1 MRVCSKLILYGL
13 IFLIF
18 IVSFF
23 SRYINYYQAISILSV
38 PFCFALT
45 QGLNIG
51 IGKRWYFYFFA
62 ITTTGLLGLNLGE
75 SIKFIFLF
83 ISITVLSGAAKNVNN
98 YRDIMMKWF
107 FWLSVL
113 HTIVVLLQYFMP
125 NTINPIIAV
134 MVSGEVA
141 ERAIQANL
149 LNGVC
154 TGFAG
159 EASFAMLYT
168 SITFFLGFLYYL
180 VENKKIYLIFVI
192 VGLICTLLT
201 AKRIAIA
208 INVLAVVS
216 GYVLLVKSKR
226 IKQKNSL
233 FSILF
238 LLFVGIAVLSYTNLA
253 EMFTQKNEMLLE
265 SGDLSN
271 GRAELNAKMIQI
283 FQDHMILGIGP
294 YCTTQYTGEYLG
306 HNIYLTTLSECGIL
320 GFIALVVLLL
330 LNFKDTLLRFL
341 KGDNSIYM
349 YTSLYIQLFFIIYGF
364 TGNPLYGTQFLATY
378 ILFAINENRS
388 RYIPS
393 CK

>member
-1 MRVCSKLILYGL
+1 MRSCSKLILYGL
-13 IFLIF
+13 IALVF
-18 IVSFF
+18 IVAFF
-23 SRYINYYQAISILSV
+23 SRYINYYQAISVLSI
-38 PFCFALT
+38 PFLFALT
-45 QGLNIG
+45 QGLNVEL
-51 IGKRWYFYFFA
+51 GKRWYFYFVA
-62 ITTTGLLGLNLGE
+62 ITTTGLFGLNLGE
-75 SIKFIFLF
+75 STKFIFLF
-83 ISITVLSGAAKNVNN
+83 ISIAVLSAAAKKEKD
-98 YRDIMMKWF
+98 YRGIMMKWF
-107 FWLSVL
+107 FGLSVL
-113 HTIVVLLQYFMP
+113 HTVVVLLQYFMP

-141 ERAIQANL
+141 ERAIQANML
-149 LNGVC
+149 GGVC

-168 SITFFLGFLYYL
+168 SITFFLGFLYYF

-208 INVLAVVS
+208 INVLAVVF

-320 GFIALVVLLL
+320 GFIALVVLLF
-330 LNFKDTLLRFL
+330 LNFKDTLGRFL
-341 KGDNSIYM
+341 KGDDSIYM

>member
-1 MRVCSKLILYGL
+1 MRSCSKLILYGL
-13 IFLIF
+13 IALVF
-18 IVSFF
+18 IVAFF
-23 SRYINYYQAISILSV
+23 SRYINYYQAISVLSI
-38 PFCFALT
+38 PFLFALT
-45 QGLNIG
+45 QGLNVEL
-51 IGKRWYFYFFA
+51 GKRWYFYFVA
-62 ITTTGLLGLNLGE
+62 ITTTGLFGLNLGE
-75 SIKFIFLF
+75 STKFIFLF
-83 ISITVLSGAAKNVNN
+83 ISIAVLSAAAKKEKD
-98 YRDIMMKWF
+98 YRGIMMKWF
-107 FWLSVL
+107 FGLSVL
-113 HTIVVLLQYFMP
+113 HTVVVLLQYFMP

-141 ERAIQANL
+141 ERAIQANML
-149 LNGVC
+149 GGVC

>member
-1 MRVCSKLILYGL
+1 MRSCSKLILYGL
-13 IFLIF
+13 IALVF
-18 IVSFF
+18 IVAFF
-23 SRYINYYQAISILSV
+23 SRYINYYQAISVLSI
-38 PFCFALT
+38 PFLFALT
-45 QGLNIG
+45 KGLNVEL
-51 IGKRWYFYFFA
+51 GKRWYFYFVA
-62 ITTTGLLGLNLGE
+62 ITTTGLFGLNLGE
-75 SIKFIFLF
+75 STKFIFLF
-83 ISITVLSGAAKNVNN
+83 ISIAVLSAAAKNEKG
-98 YRDIMMKWF
+98 YRGIMMKWF
-107 FWLSVL
+107 FGLSVL
-113 HTIVVLLQYFMP
+113 HTVVVLLQYFMP

-141 ERAIQANL
+141 ERAIQANML
-149 LNGVC
+149 GGVC

-168 SITFFLGFLYYL
+168 SITFFLGFLYYF

-208 INVLAVVS
+208 INVLAVVF

-320 GFIALVVLLL
+320 GFIALVVLLF
-330 LNFKDTLLRFL
+330 LNFKDTLGRFL
-341 KGDNSIYM
+341 KGDDSIYM

>member
-1 MRVCSKLILYGL
+1 MRSCSKLILYGL
-13 IFLIF
+13 IALVF
-18 IVSFF
+18 IVAFF
-23 SRYINYYQAISILSV
+23 SRYINYYQAISVLSI
-38 PFCFALT
+38 PFLFALT
-45 QGLNIG
+45 QGLNVEL
-51 IGKRWYFYFFA
+51 GKRWYFYFVA
-62 ITTTGLLGLNLGE
+62 ITTTGLFGLNLGE
-75 SIKFIFLF
+75 STKFIFLF
-83 ISITVLSGAAKNVNN
+83 ISIAVLSAAAKKEKD
-98 YRDIMMKWF
+98 YRGIMMKWF
-107 FWLSVL
+107 FGLSVL
-113 HTIVVLLQYFMP
+113 HTVVVLLQYFMP

-141 ERAIQANL
+141 ERAIQANML
-149 LNGVC
+149 GGVC

-168 SITFFLGFLYYL
+168 SITFFLGFLYYFI
-180 VENKKIYLIFVI
+180 ENKKIYLIFVI
-192 VGLICTLLT
+192 LGLICTLLT

-208 INVLAVVS
+208 INVLAVVF

-320 GFIALVVLLL
+320 GFIALVVLLF
-330 LNFKDTLLRFL
+330 LNFKDTLGRFL
-341 KGDNSIYM
+341 KGDDSIYM